1 MKKKTSKTQSV
12 TRAEKGA
19 PKRTERTRERIPMG
33 VAGNLDVAPSILEWA
48 KENGFV
54 LRWALDDDKGKM
66 EKYRNAWWVPYE
78 DAETGNQERRPAG
91 TGRYHILMMLDEKL
105 RDEDMALKRERNN
118 AILAAKAK
126 LESGEGYQEYIPEG
140 HEYVVGRDL

>member
-1 MKKKTSKTQSV
+1 MPKKNSKQESV

-19 PKRTERTRERIPMG
+19 PKRTERARERVPMG
-33 VAGNLDVAPSILEWA
+33 LSGNLYISPKILEWA
-48 KENGFV
+48 EENGKV
-54 LRWALDDDKGKM
+54 LRWGLDDDKGKM
-66 EKYRNAWWVPYE
+66 EKYAAADYVPYI

-105 RDEDMALKRERNN
+105 REEDMALKRERNN

-126 LESGEGYQEYIPEG
+126 LESGEGFKEYIPDDR
-140 HEYVVGRDL
+140 EYVVARDL